1 MAQAF
6 RHALIM
12 AAGRGLRLMP
22 LTNDRPKAM
31 AELHGESLIEAGIA
45 RIRPE
50 VGNLHI
56 TVGYKGAM
64 LAAHV
69 IGLGVNSVFNTEG
82 RGNAWWLYHTLLAGL
97 DEPLLV
103 LTCDNVV
110 QLDLTRIAAEYRA
123 LGRPAAMLVPVVP
136 VPGVAGDFI
145 FHESGRV
152 TALSRQRTSPIYA
165 SGIQVLNPA
174 AINAMTRPTDDF
186 YDVWNQLIGPRQL
199 CCSRVYPKRWLA
211 IDTPEQLAAARCVT
225 QQE

>member
-1 MAQAF
+1 MTPAF

-22 LTNDRPKAM
+22 LTHDRPKAM
-31 AELHGESLIEAGIA
+31 AELHGQSLIEAGIA
-45 RIRPE
+45 RLRPE

-69 IGLGVNSVFNTEG
+69 IARGVNSVFNTEG

-110 QLDLTRIAAEYRA
+110 QLDLARIAAEYRA

-136 VPGVAGDFI
+136 VPGVAGDYI

-152 TALSRQRTSPIYA
+152 TALSRQRPTSIYA
-165 SGIQVLNPA
+165 SGIQVLHPA
-174 AINAMTRPTDDF
+174 AINALTRPADDF
-186 YDVWNQLIGPRQL
+186 HAVWHQLIGRGQL
-199 CCSRVYPKRWLA
+199 WCARVYPNRWLA
-211 IDTPEQLAAARCVT
+211 IDTPEQLRAAQNT
-225 QQE
+225 TPPQ